1 MRMLVFWP
9 VLALWRVVGETVLVL
24 GRTAALVIG
33 LALLGAGGALA
44 LTVVGAVLGVPL
56 LFLGAALVAR
66 ALR

>member
-24 GRTAALVIG
+24 GRTAALVVG
-33 LALLGAGGALA
+33 LALLGAGGVLA